1 MRLYVGGLPYQTNE
15 HDLTSLFEQVGTVT
29 SVTVITDRETGRS
42 KGFGFVDMNTTQD
55 GQRAIEQLNGSLLG
69 ERTIT
74 VNEARERQ
82 NVGGTQRRSDYRS
95 QRYKRKKNITEK
107 RLSHHRDSRF
117 SLVGVKKPCSHA
129 PDSSYRPA
137 RMHLTQQFSSTISI
151 SQVVLSLA

>member
-55 GQRAIEQLNGSLLG
+55 GQRAIEQLNGTLLG

-95 QRYKRKKNITEK
+95 QRY
-107 RLSHHRDSRF
+107 
-117 SLVGVKKPCSHA
+117 
-129 PDSSYRPA
+129 
-137 RMHLTQQFSSTISI
+137 
-151 SQVVLSLA
+151 